1 MRNARAAFD
10 VPRPGRRGLALIAG
24 LALGAGGVAACGKD
38 SPEKL
43 SVTLTPDGKLT
54 GVKELSGG
62 PVELKFRNSGK
73 APYDVGIAR
82 IDGNHTVDEALKVI
96 AREGGPIPDWLHG
109 AGGVGTVAPG
119 RTGTATQVLGP
130 GNYFLSAEM
139 QDSDAKPITA
149 TLKVSGGKSEGDLPD
164 TDAKITATE
173 YTFTTSG
180 LKAGNNK
187 VEFDNVGRQL
197 HHAVVLP
204 LAPGKTLADVRKF
217 LQAPGM
223 PQGQPPFDVMKGA
236 NTAVID
242 GGTKMTTE
250 LNLQKGRNV
259 MLCFIQDRAGGP
271 PHVAKGMVKEVNVP

>member
-1 MRNARAAFD
+1 MRNALAAID
-10 VPRPGRRGLALIAG
+10 VPRRARRGLAVVTV
-24 LALGAGGVAACGKD
+24 LALGAGGLAACGKD

-62 PVELKFRNSGK
+62 PVELKFRNSAK
-73 APYDVGIAR
+73 APYEVGIAR
-82 IDGNHTVDEALKVI
+82 IDGNHTVDEALKVL

-119 RTGTATQVLGP
+119 RTGTAPQVLGP
-130 GNYFLSAEM
+130 GNYFVSAEM
-139 QDSDAKPITA
+139 EEGDAKPITA
-149 TLKVSGGKSEGDLPD
+149 TLKVSGGKAEGDLPK
-164 TDAKITATE
+164 TDAKITASE

-180 LKAGNNK
+180 LKAGKNT
-187 VEFDNVGRQL
+187 VEFDNVGQQL

-204 LAPGKTLADVRKF
+204 LAPGKSLADVRKF

-223 PQGQPPFDVMKGA
+223 PQGQPPFDLMKGA

-242 GGTKMTTE
+242 GGTKMATE

-271 PHVAKGMVKEVNVP
+271 PHVAKGMVKEVDVP